1 MPAITDRGAAGCRHE
16 SSDAPSCSSADREA
30 PAFCGTLGTV
40 AAHGTKQ
47 EPSLPREPSGR
58 VGFGLVTRTARSPV
72 VNSQGYKNASDDQND
87 VMMTSALRAA
97 KYQRRQR
104 ETADWRQGQYL
115 CMR

>member
-1 MPAITDRGAAGCRHE
+1 
-16 SSDAPSCSSADREA
+16 
-30 PAFCGTLGTV
+30 
-40 AAHGTKQ
+40 
-47 EPSLPREPSGR
+47 
-58 VGFGLVTRTARSPV
+58 VTRVARSPV